1 MNKYK
6 KYFTKEAIKKYIAQV
21 DEKLMKQREQLKD
34 VTAVIYHVGDDKAS
48 EIYLR
53 NKIALATKFDINI
66 QVLNFPTKTSIQTF
80 TDLVQFNQQYS
91 ASVIPQMVQFP
102 VPWKSFNLNTL
113 GLGARDIDG
122 LSSGSIVT
130 PCTSQGIMDFIKY
143 VYEQEEES
151 PEDKNIVIL
160 NRSDIVGNPLYKL
173 ALKANMNVTQ
183 LHSHTSIDKRQQ
195 YFNNADIIVS
205 AVGIPNL
212 ISSNDLCECKPNLMV
227 FDVGI
232 NHINIG
238 EEKKI
243 VGDVA
248 FNLIKDYGIAITPVP
263 GGVGLLTTRYFIKNI
278 LSIASYFQ
286 NK

>member
-6 KYFTKEAIKKYIAQV
+6 KYFTKEAIKKYIAQL
-21 DEKLMKQREQLKD
+21 DDKLMKQREQLKD
-34 VTAVIYHVGDDKAS
+34 ITAVIYHVGDDEAS
-48 EIYLR
+48 KIYLK
-53 NKIALATKFDINI
+53 NKVTLASKFNIDI
-66 QVLNFPTKTSIQTF
+66 QVLEFPTKTSIKTF
-80 TDLVQFNQQYS
+80 TDLVQFNQQYA
-91 ASVIPQMVQFP
+91 ASIIPQMVQFP
-102 VPWKSFNLNTL
+102 VPWKSFDLNTL

-130 PCTSQGIMDFIKY
+130 PCTPQGIMDYIQY
-143 VYEQEEES
+143 VYEQEGES

-160 NRSDIVGNPLYKL
+160 NRSNIVGNPLYQL

-183 LHSHTSIDKRQQ
+183 LHSHTSIENKRN
-195 YFNNADIIVS
+195 YFTNADIIVS
-205 AVGIPNL
+205 ATGSPNTITSGL
-212 ISSNDLCECKPNLMV
+212 LFNAKSECMV

-232 NHINIG
+232 NRMIING
-238 EEKKI
+238 EQKI
-243 VGDVA
+243 VGDVMD
-248 FNLIKDYGIAITPVP
+248 FTSDYGIAISPVP